1 MNTRVPFVYWKAP
14 TLDVISFWLGTWTW
28 DAQTLQDGMRF
39 FRVCKAKLQP
49 L

>member
-28 DAQTLQDGMRF
+28 DAQTLQDGMQLF
-39 FRVCKAKLQP
+39 QGM
-49 L
+49 